1 VARPPSCPLPHVD
14 ETKVQVDVA
23 VWSQMQRA
31 VTDALTAQRDIGD
44 KIATAVAAEREAARA
59 ARGHDV
65 TGIQQGNQLL
75 REQLAASNEDT
86 RDRDRRILELLGR
99 VDTLQQEVA
108 RLKGERADLT
118 LADNR
123 EQRLL
128 DLERAKLASSDERF
142 RAVIGQVAPLM
153 PLLARVSA
161 TAAKMAMGNAPAE
174 APADPVVSPA
184 RPPEAVGAAV
194 NAEPEVIQAVAWTN
208 ARIDDWK
215 AALCELVMVTSPQ
228 TASAFRFWFD
238 SLGLFS
244 APPDAMPEMVRA
256 LLTEAGPEL
265 VQRLQTLTAAARPG

>member
-1 VARPPSCPLPHVD
+1 MARPPSCHLPHVD

-31 VTDALTAQRDIGD
+31 VTDALTAQRDISE
-44 KIATAVAAEREAARA
+44 KIAAAVAAEREASRA
-59 ARGHDV
+59 ARSQDA

-75 REQLAASNEDT
+75 REQLASVNEDT

-128 DLERAKLASSDERF
+128 DLERAKLASSDDRF
-142 RAVIGQVAPLM
+142 RAVIGQIAPLV

-161 TAAKMAMGNAPAE
+161 TAAKMAIGSAAE
-174 APADPVVSPA
+174 APAAPVVSPVM
-184 RPPEAVGAAV
+184 PPEAAGAAV

-215 AALCELVMVTSPQ
+215 AALCELIMVTSPQ

-244 APPDAMPEMVRA
+244 APPEAMPEMVRA

-265 VQRLQTLTAAARPG
+265 VQRLQTLTAAARPS